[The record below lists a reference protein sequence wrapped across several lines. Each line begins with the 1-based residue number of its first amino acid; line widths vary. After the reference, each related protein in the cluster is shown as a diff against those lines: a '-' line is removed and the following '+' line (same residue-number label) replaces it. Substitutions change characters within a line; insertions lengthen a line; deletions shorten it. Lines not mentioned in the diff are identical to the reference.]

1 MSPGFGT
8 NTDGYLEEDNERVDE
23 IIDEVELSKLKQL
36 KDLKRQ
42 YRDSYN
48 ELKDLKSQANF

>member
-1 MSPGFGT
+1 MSPGFGAT
-8 NTDGYLEEDNERVDE
+8 ENGYLEEDNDKVDD
-23 IIDEVELSKLKQL
+23 IIDEAELFKLKQL

-48 ELKDLKSQANF
+48 ELKDLKSQASF

>member
-1 MSPGFGT
+1 MSPGFGAT
-8 NTDGYLEEDNERVDE
+8 ADGYLEEDNEKVDD
-23 IIDEVELSKLKQL
+23 IIDEAELTKLKQL

-48 ELKDLKSQANF
+48 ELKDLKSQASF

>member
-8 NTDGYLEEDNERVDE
+8 NTEGYLEEDNERVDE

-48 ELKDLKSQANF
+48 ELKELKSQANF